1 MPNEGRPSA
10 VCAKS
15 INYNVLMSLLDIS
28 PVLEGD
34 PPTID
39 GHAGV
44 CVGTS
49 TTTTTGG
56 AEDALLATR
65 RRTPVPVLSEAQGR
79 SVETGMGIELI
90 CAGFG
95 NILNI
100 LL

>member
-34 PPTID
+34 PHTID

-49 TTTTTGG
+49 TTTCTTTGG
-56 AEDALLATR
+56 AEDALLAATR

-95 NILNI
+95 NI
-100 LL
+100 